1 MNRRASVWDRDGGDD
16 LKTLQ
21 EARSVRPTVCF
32 CVGHDHVAA
41 VLCAPAAL
49 PEQRAGYADTRRVPK
64 VDPQPPMDDRSLVAG
79 TRAH

>member
-1 MNRRASVWDRDGGDD
+1 MNRRASVWDRGGGDD

-21 EARSVRPTVCF
+21 EARGVRPTVRF
-32 CVGHDHVAA
+32 FVGHDHVAA

-49 PEQRAGYADTRRVPK
+49 PEQRAGCADTQRVPK
-64 VDPQPPMDDRSLVAG
+64 VDPQPPTDDRSLVAG